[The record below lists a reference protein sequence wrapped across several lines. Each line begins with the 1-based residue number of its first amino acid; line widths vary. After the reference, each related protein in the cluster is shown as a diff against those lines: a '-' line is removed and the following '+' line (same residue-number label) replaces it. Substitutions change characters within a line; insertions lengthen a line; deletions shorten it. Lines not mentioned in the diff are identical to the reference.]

1 MNRLSLIKE
10 YNPTKYI
17 FKGKTIIFNTN
28 DNKYILKES
37 NKDINKLFNY
47 LHSRNFHNTPNI
59 IKSTNNI
66 NIYNYIDDINYSKEE
81 RSMDLINTIISLHK
95 KTSYY
100 KDVTTDKYQEIYDN
114 ILSNINYLKE
124 TYNNYY
130 DTFFKEIYHSPSH
143 YLFLRNFTKI
153 NNNLD
158 FCKKELDNY
167 YDLVKEK
174 LDVRVST
181 IHNNLSLDHFIKNDK
196 EYLISW
202 DKSTIDI
209 PILDIISL
217 YKKEYLNINFN
228 NLLSKYITILNED
241 EIKLL
246 FILLS
251 LPPLIK
257 FDNNEFIS
265 CINIRNNLDYIYKT
279 EELIRPY
286 YLKDQK
292 EKQ

>member
-10 YNPTKYI
+10 YNPTKYT

-28 DNKYILKES
+28 NNKLILKES
-37 NKDINKLFNY
+37 NKDINELFNY
-47 LHSRNFHNTPNI
+47 LHSRNFNNIPDI

-66 NIYNYIDDINYSKEE
+66 NIYNYIDDINYSKEQ
-81 RSMDLINTIISLHK
+81 RSIDLINTIISLHK

-100 KDVTTDKYQEIYDN
+100 KDVTIDKYKEIYDN

-124 TYNNYY
+124 NYNNYY

-174 LDVRVST
+174 TDVRVST
-181 IHNNLSLDHFIKNDK
+181 IHNNLSLDHFIKSDK
-196 EYLISW
+196 DYLISW

-228 NLLSKYITILNED
+228 NLLNKYITILNED

-265 CINIRNNLDYIYKT
+265 CINIRNTLDYIYKT

-286 YLKDQK
+286 YLKNQK
-292 EKQ
+292 EE

>member
-10 YNPTKYI
+10 YNPTKYT

-28 DNKYILKES
+28 NNKLILKES
-37 NKDINKLFNY
+37 NKDINELFNY
-47 LHSRNFHNTPNI
+47 LHSRNFHNIPDV

-66 NIYNYIDDINYSKEE
+66 NIYNYIDDINYSKEQ
-81 RSMDLINTIISLHK
+81 RSIDLINTIISLHK

-100 KDVTTDKYQEIYDN
+100 KDVTIDKYKEIYDN

-143 YLFLRNFTKI
+143 YLFLRNYSKI
-153 NNNLD
+153 INNLD

-181 IHNNLSLDHFIKNDK
+181 IHNNLSLDHFIKSDK
-196 EYLISW
+196 DYLISW

-228 NLLSKYITILNED
+228 NLLNKYIVILNED

-257 FDNNEFIS
+257 FDNNEFIY
-265 CINIRNNLDYIYKT
+265 CINIRNTLDYIYKT

-286 YLKDQK
+286 YLKNQK
-292 EKQ
+292 EE